1 MASGMTEL
9 QRKHWEENKIHADRV
24 WENQGLS
31 RAPGSNRES
40 DSGRGR
46 RKDRDVLDY
55 IRAYRGD
62 QWDGDW
68 GGIPEED
75 LAVSPLFFSAVNTHQ
90 SQNLARTPKILVQP
104 RRMSQAPSARLAQA
118 VYNYDAYELKFK
130 RQWDA
135 CNRAAFFGPFSIMR
149 HGFTPEEEHTRIVR
163 NKERTMERYSQARPD
178 KPWMRNWKIWDFR
191 MDPLAQTP
199 DSDGTGTWCG
209 FRSLM
214 EKDEINENPA
224 MSLPRDAQP
233 TVSLEIRNDQTARRF
248 QRQRHPQA
256 KDFYEVWTYYENR
269 ERTCFQMTADHKIV
283 RQPDDWPIPW
293 EDLPYDA
300 LFFNPQ
306 EDSMFPLAYAEV
318 ILPIVKEHNKARTL
332 FMELVKRMRRMVVFN
347 KQAIDDADWHKIVDA
362 DLMEAI
368 GVNGNL
374 AQAFAQIPVGGFDQS
389 ILLLD
394 QLYERDVRMAL
405 GQSDLDRGQRIN
417 VESAQEAAA
426 VQQGSNIQ
434 TARNQEAIEDF
445 TASTIR
451 HYAQARRATMTED
464 EVVPILGR
472 EDTSFLLGAEVEER
486 FLNVTQKDLA
496 GEFDYQ
502 VRVGSTLPRNEAQD
516 FQRAIQNLEIAKQEP
531 RLHDM
536 QEFYR
541 AVWLAAGLDP
551 SKVMLGK
558 EELQA
563 TTENQP
569 PTEEDQG
576 GSDLGPLL
584 QALPSGT

>member
-1 MASGMTEL
+1 MASGMTDL
-9 QRKHWEENKIHADRV
+9 QRKRWEENKIHADRV
-24 WENQGLS
+24 WERQGLARSSGSGSES
-31 RAPGSNRES
+31 RG
-40 DSGRGR
+40 
-46 RKDRDVLDY
+46 KLDVLDY

-104 RRMSQAPSARLAQA
+104 RRMSQASGARLAQA

-135 CNRAAFFGPFSIMR
+135 CNRAAFFGPFAIMR

-163 NKERTMERYSQARPD
+163 NKERTMERYAHARSD
-178 KPWMRNWKIWDFR
+178 KPWMMNWKVWDFR
-191 MDPLAQTP
+191 SDPLAVTP
-199 DSDGTGTWCG
+199 DSDGTGTWCA
-209 FRSLM
+209 FRSLAM
-214 EKDEINENPA
+214 KDEINENPA
-224 MSLPRDAQP
+224 MTLPRDAQP
-233 TVSLEIRNDQTARRF
+233 TVSLEIRNEQTARRF
-248 QRQRHPQA
+248 QQRRHPQA
-256 KDFYEVWTYYENR
+256 KDFFEIWTYYENR
-269 ERTCFQMTADHKIV
+269 ERTWFQMTADHKIV

-300 LFFNPQ
+300 LYFNPQ

-318 ILPIVKEHNKARTL
+318 ILPIVREHNKARTL

-347 KQAIDDADWHKIVDA
+347 KHAIDDSDWHKIVDA

-426 VQQGSNIQ
+426 VQRGSNIQ

-451 HYAQARRATMTED
+451 HYAQARRATMSED
-464 EVVPILGR
+464 EVIPILGR
-472 EDTSFLLGAEVEER
+472 EDTSFLLGEEVESQ
-486 FLNVTQKDLA
+486 FLNVTKKDLA
-496 GEFDYQ
+496 GEYDYQ
-502 VRVGSTLPRNEAQD
+502 IRVGSTLPRNEAQE
-516 FQRAIQNLEIAKQEP
+516 AQEALQDLQVAGGSP
-531 RLHDM
+531 DLHDM
-536 QEFYR
+536 AEMYR
-541 AVWLAAGLDP
+541 RYWQARRIDP

-558 EELQA
+558 DELEA
-563 TTENQP
+563 TLANQP
-569 PTEEDQG
+569 PTEEAQG
-576 GSDLGPLL
+576 GTDLAPLL
-584 QALPSGT
+584 QALPRFS